1 MFALMA
7 STDYEGQDLL
17 GVYSSLSA
25 AVVQAQRFM
34 EADDLFWGDEMV
46 IYEMPIDADAD
57 SVYARRP
64 TWSHRP

>member
-1 MFALMA
+1 MFALMV
-7 STDYEGQDLL
+7 STDYEGSDLL

-34 EADDLFWGDEMV
+34 ESDKFWGDEMV

-57 SVYARRP
+57 SAYARRP
-64 TWSHRP
+64 TWSHRR